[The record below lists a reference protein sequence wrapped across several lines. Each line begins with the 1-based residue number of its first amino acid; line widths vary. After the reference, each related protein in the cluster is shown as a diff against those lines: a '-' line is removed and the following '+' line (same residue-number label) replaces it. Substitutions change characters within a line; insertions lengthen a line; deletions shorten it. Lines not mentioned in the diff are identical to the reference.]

1 MVAST
6 DGLSRRLAL
15 SGVDAAVVGGELE
28 DRERL
33 LGELFA
39 AGLVEVDGRGA
50 LTILPVTRRDLE
62 QEVETLSAADLSVWR
77 ERLGSSVATDVSSV
91 EQLLD
96 RWASPLRLAVAD
108 LVAGR
113 MALPRPARLA
123 ASELVVRLYL
133 ADHLQ
138 QVVAVDD
145 AGAGVDEDAQVDPEE
160 LLGLL
165 VATGV
170 VTEDGD
176 DGLLRLTPAYTAY
189 RHHQRGRSSGWR
201 APERRELLG
210 ELLLLEGDALSEA
223 FRLAGFPDSVAEL
236 CALHRFTALASLP
249 LWTAWRSLTA
259 FERGFE
265 TVTSD
270 SLPDW
275 LEGDAVV
282 MISSPHSR
290 PAQELEIVLGEAAS
304 GTGLPVGVVN
314 ADTERSICERFDVER
329 PPMILLLRDGEV
341 LDRRVWAGS
350 AVELRLLL
358 AQVFDNPLP
367 SPAVNGAHL
376 PLVQA

>member
-1 MVAST
+1 MVAPI
-6 DGLSRRLAL
+6 DELSRRLAL

-33 LGELFA
+33 LGELSA
-39 AGLVEVDGRGA
+39 VGLVEVDGRGA
-50 LTILPVTRRDLE
+50 LAIPPVTRQFLE
-62 QEVETLSAADLSVWR
+62 HEVEALAAADLAVWL
-77 ERLGSSVATDVSSV
+77 ERLDSSVAADVSPA

-108 LVAGR
+108 LIAAR

-145 AGAGVDEDAQVDPEE
+145 AGTGIDDDAQVDPEQ

-165 VATGV
+165 TATGV

-176 DGLLRLTPAYTAY
+176 DGFLRLTPAYTAY
-189 RHHQRGRSSGWR
+189 REHKRVRSAARR
-201 APERRELLG
+201 APERRVLLG

-236 CALHRFTALASLP
+236 SALHRFTALASLP

-265 TVTSD
+265 TVTAD

-275 LEGDAVV
+275 LEGDVIV

-290 PAQELEIVLGEAAS
+290 PAQELEIVLGAAAS

-314 ADTERSICERFDVER
+314 ADTERSICERFDVDR

-341 LDRRVWAGS
+341 LDRRVWTSS

-358 AQVFDNPLP
+358 AQVYDSPLGP
-367 SPAVNGAHL
+367 DAVSREHL
-376 PLVQA
+376 PLV